1 MVAHAYAN
9 VLDLETFR
17 ERRTVTPRDVEA
29 AKNWLW
35 ERIER
40 AQKEG
45 PFAEVG
51 PLDHGIAV
59 ELLENNHAN
68 RRIRK
73 AKLAQYVEDMKHDR
87 WLLNGE
93 TIIISRE
100 GQLLDGQH
108 RAFAALNVYEAP
120 PVTFLF
126 GIDEEARRT
135 LDIGA
140 KRNASDILALEGIR
154 NGALASAAA
163 RMIIAR
169 AQGKGKAFVGRDR
182 ISTSVVVDRVMS
194 DKQLQDAADH
204 IHKMKRTPIPGVT
217 VGVICAAYY
226 LLRKKNQEQ
235 AYHFIQLVFST
246 ESVRGSAER
255 VTRDRLIDLAGTGGR
270 EKRLEVLVRGWNMLR
285 SGEVTQIP
293 LLSELPK
300 IL

>member
-126 GIDEEARRT
+126 GIDAEARKT

-140 KRNASDILALEGIR
+140 KRFASDILSLEGIR
-154 NGALASAAA
+154 NGALSATTA
-163 RMIIAR
+163 RMLIALE
-169 AQGKGKAFVGRDR
+169 QGKRKRFVGRDR
-182 ISTSVVVDRVMS
+182 ISTSVIVDRVIR
-194 DKQLQDAADH
+194 DKQLQESADH
-204 IHKMKRTPIPGVT
+204 IHKMKRVPVPGVT
-217 VGVICAAYY
+217 VGVTCAAYH
-226 LLRKKNQEQ
+226 LLRKRHQEQ
-235 AYHFIQLVFST
+235 AYHFIQETFS
-246 ESVRGSAER
+246 RAPDRRSAPWH
-255 VTRDRLIDLAGTGGR
+255 TRSRLLDLSGTGGR
-270 EKRLEVLVRGWNMLR
+270 EKRLEVLVRGWNMER
-285 SGEVTQIP
+285 SGELGQIP
-293 LLSELPK
+293 LLGELPK